1 MDAFVRGWCFVLT
14 ALAACAGASS
24 EPVGVSNRSAGGTHD
39 KSIVDAGAD
48 ASGLVPADYKASF
61 KKINHARFVSVG
73 HAAGR
78 WDVDVYAND
87 LGARA
92 IETRAKDAPVGAVIV
107 QEHFERSGGSVPG
120 PVMVMEKKAKG
131 FASDHGDWR
140 YASLGASGVPA
151 RDTTACAQCHD
162 DAPMDGLFPVL
173 N

>member
-1 MDAFVRGWCFVLT
+1 MDSFVRGWCFVLT

-24 EPVGVSNRSAGGTHD
+24 EPVGVSNRTAGGARE
-39 KSIVDAGAD
+39 KPIADAGAD
-48 ASGLVPADYKASF
+48 ASGLVPADYKTSF
-61 KKINHARFVSVG
+61 KKINHSRFVSVG
-73 HAAGR
+73 HASGR
-78 WDVDVYAND
+78 WDVDVYANE

-107 QEHFERSGGSVPG
+107 QEHYERSEGTSAG

-131 FASDHGDWR
+131 FAADHGDWR
-140 YASLGASGVPA
+140 YASVGASGAPA

-162 DAPMDGLFPVL
+162 EAPTDGLFPVL